1 MKIEVSYIIRGDYK
15 NCFEFYSSVIKSF
28 KKNLSKNFPKHLEA
42 KKLFLPL
49 QPLQEKVY
57 WWRNKR
63 ETIIENIG

>member
-1 MKIEVSYIIRGDYK
+1 MKIEVSYNIRGDYK

-57 WWRNKR
+57 
-63 ETIIENIG
+63 